1 MVVYLSPTIWH
12 SRKGKAIEM
21 IKMIEVSGDGVE
33 VGWTGRT
40 QRIFK
45 AVKTFCMLLWLI
57 YGIIHLSKPIECT
70 TPRVNSEVNYGL
82 WVVMMCEC
90 RFISCNRCTIS
101 VTGIDSFRRL
111 SYVRAVGIWQI
122 STFLSILLWT

>member
-1 MVVYLSPTIWH
+1 
-12 SRKGKAIEM
+12 
-21 IKMIEVSGDGVE
+21 MIEVAGDGVE

-45 AVKTFCMLLWLI
+45 AVKIFCMLLWLI

-82 WVVMMCEC
+82 WVVMMCQC

-101 VTGIDSFRRL
+101 VTGIDS
-111 SYVRAVGIWQI
+111 SGGCHVWGQWAYDK
-122 STFLSILLWT
+122 FLPSFLFWCEPKTALKNSVFLKYIVSV